1 MFFTAKVLTA
11 GMVLGLSLGAALTGV
26 SPVQRVHAAGSF
38 QNPLSTESAQAAIDQ
53 GARSETMGRL
63 ADADAAYRRGW
74 WTPPTRSEAAR
85 ALRSLHDRSDFSLP
99 VDEEAVAATVAV
111 LAGPY
116 RRTESEHFVILS
128 NGARSWTA
136 SRGRLLERAYHEF
149 FRVMDRMEYPAHPP
163 RSKLLCVLI
172 SEHSDYARFARQ
184 ADGVQA
190 GWVAGYYA
198 GLSNR
203 VVLYDDLTG
212 PAFEG
217 AFAQLD
223 GFREQ
228 AKRADAESRIATRAG
243 ENDRAEQLRSR
254 AADLRRHEKKERSR
268 IEDEARAASESKM
281 IHEAIHLIAF
291 NSGVQSRAHEYPFWL
306 TEGLAMAFET
316 DRPRAAFGPD
326 CDHAGDR
333 SAEFE
338 RSLAQGRVI
347 PIRELVGISEA
358 TEESSERAET
368 LYCQTETLFDRL
380 FDDDRMALSAL
391 LGRYLEQPAG
401 DLGAERHVGLFTEQ
415 LGDPA
420 LVEARLGL
428 GARASVVA
436 QVSATPSRR

>member
-11 GMVLGLSLGAALTGV
+11 GMVFGLSLGAALTGV
-26 SPVQRVHAAGSF
+26 SPMQRVHAAGSF
-38 QNPLSTESAQAAIDQ
+38 QNPLTPESALAALDQ
-53 GARSETMGRL
+53 GAKSETTGRL

-74 WTPPTRSEAAR
+74 WTASTRGEAAR
-85 ALRSLHDRSDFSLP
+85 ALRSLHDRRDFSLP
-99 VDEEAVAATVAV
+99 VDEGAVATTLAE

-128 NGARSWTA
+128 NCSRNWTV

-149 FRVMDRMEYPAHPP
+149 FRVMDRMDYPAHPP
-163 RSKLLCVLI
+163 KSKLLCVLI
-172 SEHSDYARFARQ
+172 SEHGDYARFARKS
-184 ADGVQA
+184 DGVQA

-212 PAFEG
+212 PAFEA

-228 AKRADAESRIATRAG
+228 AKRADSDSRIAARAG
-243 ENDRAEQLRSR
+243 ENDRADQLQSR
-254 AADLRRHEKKERSR
+254 AVDLRRHEKKERSR

-316 DRPRAAFGPD
+316 DRPKAAFGPD
-326 CDHAGDR
+326 CGHADNR

-338 RSLAQGRVI
+338 RFLAEGRVI

-368 LYCQTETLFDRL
+368 LYCQTEALFDRL

-401 DLGAERHVGLFTEQ
+401 DLSAERHVGLFTQQ
-415 LGDPA
+415 LGDPT

-428 GARASVVA
+428 GARDSVVA
-436 QVSATPSRR
+436 QIRATPTRR